1 MPTEHIIALL
11 IALLIADR
19 DKLNRAIKKR
29 KNGRSAGAP
38 KAQSQRM
45 KAY

>member
-1 MPTEHIIALL
+1 MPTEHF
-11 IALLIADR
+11 IALLIADAA
-19 DKLNRAIKKR
+19 KLNRVIKKR
-29 KNGRSAGAP
+29 KNGRSAGAR